1 MLKRKNE
8 YGMSLTEIMV
18 AVVVIGIISAIAVA
32 GWSKYRQ
39 TAIEAQAKTEVN
51 DIALEINDTKQRT
64 MTTAGY
70 NTTYAGIPTAKASEF
85 YDKDSFTFKQYYYNT
100 SKDITEITSFA
111 NSARYETI
119 CVQLSIKGKPESTN
133 TWSSMIQNTASTNQL
148 KKQACPSKIT

>member
-39 TAIEAQAKTEVN
+39 TAVEAQAKTEVN

-64 MTTAGY
+64 MTAAGY
-70 NTTYAGIPTAKASEF
+70 NTTYAGIPTAKAPEF

-100 SKDITEITSFA
+100 SKSRTALTSFTK
-111 NSARYETI
+111 SARYETI